1 MKRNSFTTAVA
12 DPSRVAPSNTSSING
27 VHSPYNVSNLTTS
40 INTSQ
45 PLMTPSSSMGGNASS
60 SSDRNSKHG
69 APVAPIYDKK
79 DCKIEQV
86 GIRPFSL
93 MFDDDETE
101 KQWNLTHIHRHIG
114 LTSRYLF
121 VAACFQGI
129 FYWGDY
135 IESSAGI
142 NAKSSMDAFSNIA
155 FIGLI
160 RLILGECCS
169 QYLECVQ
176 YLMCC

>member
-1 MKRNSFTTAVA
+1 MKRNTLSN
-12 DPSRVAPSNTSSING
+12 DSRQLSEVTISTHR
-27 VHSPYNVSNLTTS
+27 VQHETL
-40 INTSQ
+40 
-45 PLMTPSSSMGGNASS
+45 
-60 SSDRNSKHG
+60 
-69 APVAPIYDKK
+69 DKK
-79 DCKIEQV
+79 DFKVEQE

-93 MFDDDETE
+93 MFDDVETE
-101 KQWNLTHIHRHIG
+101 KQWNQANLARHIG

-142 NAKSSMDAFSNIA
+142 NAKSSMDKFSNIA

-160 RLILGECCS
+160 RLILG
-169 QYLECVQ
+169 VTT
-176 YLMCC
+176 